1 MDAEVRDYCD
11 DDLPSVTRMWREV
24 GWIEHDS
31 ERQAEALGRLLQYG
45 AARVG
50 VVAGDAECLVHRTP
64 GTIRYDGVDLPLCA
78 ITAVTTSPIARNLGL
93 ASRMTAEAIAAGA
106 IDGAAV
112 AALGMFEQGFYDRFG
127 MGTLA
132 YVDHL
137 LLRPGEAARRP
148 APAGARPCHP
158 RRLDGGRRPHGPSG
172 PAARQRQ
179 PRSARGAPGRAGLGR
194 GSLPR
199 VRVPWRRRSADGVHR
214 RHQRRRARA
223 VQGAAARL
231 RGRRRPARP
240 ARPAAVARRAAAP
253 GADGRAR
260 GDPAPGPHRP
270 AHPGRG
276 ARRPRPPGVAHGRW
290 RGTSSGSSTSRRASR
305 RAPGRATR
313 CPSTS
318 SSPTRSAR
326 PTWTGRAWPATTR
339 SRSVRRRPSSQG
351 TGADLP
357 VLRASIGALSRLWF
371 GVRPA
376 TGLTVT
382 DDLTGPPELLEAL
395 DRALVLPPPL
405 PELSF

>member
-1 MDAEVRDYCD
+1 MDVEVRDYCD

-31 ERQAEALGRLLQYG
+31 ERHAEALGRLLQYG

-93 ASRMTAEAIAAGA
+93 ASRMTAEAIGAGA
-106 IDGAAV
+106 NEGAAV

-132 YVDHL
+132 YVDYL
-137 LLRPGEAARRP
+137 SFDPAKLRVDP
-148 APAGARPCHP
+148 P
-158 RRLDGGRRPHGPSG
+158 RR
-172 PAARQRQ
+172 
-179 PRSARGAPGRAGLGR
+179 APVRVTRDDWTEVAGLM
-194 GSLPR
+194 
-199 VRVPWRRRSADGVHR
+199 A
-214 RHQRRRARA
+214 RRARRHGSVNLDPPEVLQVELA
-223 VQGAAARL
+223 FVEDPYLGFGFRGGDGRLTACIVGTSAGEHGPFKVQLLAYEDDDDLRDLLGLLRSLAAQLHRVQMVEPAGIQVQDLIDRPIRGAEPDDPDHRAWHTAMAWYQLRILDLPACVAARTW
-231 RGRRRPARP
+231 
-240 ARPAAVARRAAAP
+240 P
-253 GADGRAR
+253 GDEVSFDVVLTDPLSEADG
-260 GDPAPGPHRP
+260 DW
-270 AHPGRG
+270 
-276 ARRPRPPGVAHGRW
+276 PGVAGDHSITVGPTSTVQPGH
-290 RGTSSGSSTSRRASR
+290 RGG
-305 RAPGRATR
+305 
-313 CPSTS
+313 
-318 SSPTRSAR
+318 
-326 PTWTGRAWPATTR
+326 
-339 SRSVRRRPSSQG
+339 
-351 TGADLP
+351 LP

-382 DDLTGPPELLEAL
+382 DDLTGPPQLLEAL